1 MSLLRALAS
10 TSGFTLLSRVTGL
23 IRDVIIADRFGAGS
37 VRDAFEIAFQLPN
50 MMRRLFA
57 EGAFS
62 QAFVPLLGRTRATE
76 GEAATKLLID
86 RVATAQCLALI
97 GFTALGMLIAPWIV
111 LLFASGFQA
120 VPGKVELTA
129 QLLRLMFPYLLF
141 VSLVAL
147 SGGIL
152 NTWKH
157 FAIPAFTPV
166 LLNLSMIS
174 GAMLIA
180 PKLAN
185 PVMGLAWGVV
195 LGGIAQL
202 ALQVRPLMK
211 LGMHPKPDFHLRDP
225 AVIGVLKAMG
235 PALLGV
241 SVAQI
246 SMLINTNYASYFGEG
261 SVSWLKMA
269 DRLMEF
275 PTALLGVALGTV
287 LLPSLSRA
295 AAKNETQEYSA
306 LLDWGLRLAVILA
319 LPAAVVM
326 ATLGEPITAMLFQ
339 RGKFAAI
346 DVAQT
351 NWAVMAYAVGVMGL
365 IAVKIL
371 APGFYVH
378 ADLRTPVKISIIVL
392 IVTQIVNA
400 LLVFYVVPAAQRHAA
415 LALGT
420 SVGALINAYL
430 LLRGLRRLGHYAPHA
445 GWGAFTMKIF
455 IALAVLAAVCVV
467 GRDKLGPWVGVS
479 EIARISKL
487 FGLLIGAGA
496 AYLSALFAL
505 GFRVRDFRR

>member
-1 MSLLRALAS
+1 MIVTAS
-10 TSGFTLLSRVTGL
+10 
-23 IRDVIIADRFGAGS
+23 FGASGL
-37 VRDAFEIAFQLPN
+37 RDAFEIAFQLPN

-62 QAFVPLLGRTRATE
+62 QAFVPLLGRTRASE
-76 GEAATKLLID
+76 GDAATKQLID
-86 RVATAQCLALI
+86 RVATAQCIALI
-97 GFTALGMLIAPWIV
+97 AFTAVGMLFAPWIV

-129 QLLRLMFPYLLF
+129 QLLQLMFPYLIF

-152 NTWKH
+152 NTWRH

-166 LLNLSMIS
+166 LLNISMIA
-174 GAMLIA
+174 GAIWVA

-185 PVMGLAWGVV
+185 PIMGLAWGVV

-211 LGMHPKPDFHLRDP
+211 LGMHPSPDFHLRDP

-241 SVAQI
+241 SVAQV

-261 SVSWLKMA
+261 SVSWLKTA

-295 AAKNETQEYSA
+295 ASKNENTEYSA
-306 LLDWGLRLAVILA
+306 LLDWGLRLTLMLA

-326 ATLGEPITAMLFQ
+326 ATLGEPITAMLFE
-339 RGKFAAI
+339 RGKFTAH

-351 NWAVMAYAVGVMGL
+351 NWAVMAYAVGVLGL

-378 ADLRTPVKISIIVL
+378 ADLRTPVKISIVVL

-400 LLVFYVVPAAQRHAA
+400 LLVFFVVPAPQRHAA

-420 SVGALINAYL
+420 SVGALVNATL
-430 LLRGLRRLGHYAPHA
+430 LLRGLRARGHYTPRA
-445 GWGAFTMKIF
+445 GWLSFTLKILV
-455 IALAVLAAVCVV
+455 ALMVLVAVCLL
-467 GRDKLGPWVGVS
+467 GRDKLGPWSGVS
-479 EIARISKL
+479 ELSRVTKL
-487 FGLLIGAGA
+487 FALLAFAGG
-496 AYLSALFAL
+496 AYLLALFAM
-505 GFRVRDFRR
+505 GFRLQDFKKQS

>member
-10 TSGFTLLSRVTGL
+10 TSGFTLLSRITGL
-23 IRDVIIADRFGAGS
+23 IRDVIISATFGAGS

-62 QAFVPLLGRTRATE
+62 QAFVPILGRTRANA
-76 GEAATKLLID
+76 GDAATKLLID
-86 RVATAQCLALI
+86 RVATAQCLALL
-97 GFTALGMLIAPWIV
+97 GFTALGMLLAPWIV

-129 QLLRLMFPYLLF
+129 QLLRLMFPYLIF

-166 LLNLSMIS
+166 LLNLSTIA
-174 GAMLIA
+174 GALLLA

-185 PVMGLAWGVV
+185 PIMGLAWGVV
-195 LGGIAQL
+195 IGGMAQL

-211 LGMHPKPDFHLRDP
+211 LGMHPKPDFHVRDP

-246 SMLINTNYASYFGEG
+246 SMLINTNYASHFGEG
-261 SVSWLKMA
+261 SVSWLKTA

-295 AAKNETQEYSA
+295 AAKNQATEYSA
-306 LLDWGLRLAVILA
+306 LLDWGLRLAVMLA

-326 ATLGEPITAMLFQ
+326 ATLGEPITAMLFE
-339 RGKFAAI
+339 RGKFSAH

-378 ADLRTPVKISIIVL
+378 ADLRTPVKISIVVL

-400 LLVFYVVPAAQRHAA
+400 LLVFYVVPTAQRHAA

-420 SVGALINAYL
+420 SVGALINAGL
-430 LLRGLRRLGHYAPHA
+430 LLHGLRARGHYAPHA
-445 GWGAFTMKIF
+445 GWLPFIGKILV
-455 IALAVLAAVCVV
+455 ALVLLAAVCMV
-467 GRDKLGPWVGVS
+467 GRDKLGPWTSVS
-479 EIARISKL
+479 ETARIAKL
-487 FGLLIGAGA
+487 FALLIASGG
-496 AYLSALFAL
+496 AYLAALFAM
-505 GFRVRDFRR
+505 GFRPADFKR

>member
-10 TSGFTLLSRVTGL
+10 TSGFTLLSRITGL
-23 IRDVIIADRFGAGS
+23 IRDVIISATFGAGG

-62 QAFVPLLGRTRATE
+62 QAFVPILGRTRANE
-76 GEAATKLLID
+76 GDAATKLLID
-86 RVATAQCLALI
+86 RVATAQCLALL
-97 GFTALGMLIAPWIV
+97 GFTALGILLAPWIV

-129 QLLRLMFPYLLF
+129 QLLRLMFPYLIF

-166 LLNLSMIS
+166 LLNLSTIA
-174 GAMLIA
+174 GALLIA
-180 PKLAN
+180 PKLSN

-195 LGGIAQL
+195 IGGIAQL

-211 LGMHPKPDFHLRDP
+211 LGMHPKPDFHVRDP
-225 AVIGVLKAMG
+225 AVVGVLKAMG

-246 SMLINTNYASYFGEG
+246 SMLINTNYASHFGEG
-261 SVSWLKMA
+261 SVSWLKTA

-287 LLPSLSRA
+287 LLPSLARA
-295 AAKNETQEYSA
+295 AAKKEASEYNA
-306 LLDWGLRLAVILA
+306 LLDWGLRLAVMLA

-326 ATLGEPITAMLFQ
+326 ATLGEPITAMLFE
-339 RGKFAAI
+339 RGKFSAY
-346 DVAQT
+346 DVSQT

-420 SVGALINAYL
+420 SVGALINAWL
-430 LLRGLRRLGHYAPHA
+430 LLRGLRTRGHYAPRA
-445 GWGAFTMKIF
+445 GWAAFTTKIF
-455 IALAVLAAVCVV
+455 IALVLLAAVCIV
-467 GRDKLGPWVGVS
+467 GRDKLGPWTGVT
-479 EIARISKL
+479 EMARIAKL
-487 FGLLIGAGA
+487 FGLLIVAGG
-496 AYLSALFAL
+496 AYLGALLAM
-505 GFRVRDFRR
+505 GFRPRDFKH